1 MQQRGVEMSKKLKKK
16 IFRHKWV
23 QGTILLLV
31 WLYIILTGK
40 TAKYRV
46 EGQERVNEAKEKGK
60 PIILAFWHG
69 GIMVPLYYLR
79 NQGIYALVSSHRNSA
94 WVFHWILGKLGWHL
108 VKGSKKQDGAS
119 SLIEMLRKLRE
130 GQDIIITP
138 DGTSGPAKKLKP
150 GVIYL
155 AQKTGAYIVPLGV
168 SAHPKKNL
176 KTWDSF
182 ILPYFF
188 SQAVLLYGE
197 PFLVEK
203 GLTEEEVREKTIQ
216 LENVLNQLQARAEQM
231 AVTRS

>member
-1 MQQRGVEMSKKLKKK
+1 MTKKLKKK

-31 WLYIILTGK
+31 WLYITLVGET
-40 TAKYRV
+40 TRYSV
-46 EGQERVNEAKEKGK
+46 EGQEKVYQAKAKGK

-69 GIMVPLYYLR
+69 GIMVPLYYFR

-94 WVFHWILGKLGWHL
+94 WGFHWILEKLGWRL
-108 VKGSKKQDGAS
+108 IKGSKKQSGAS

-130 GQDIIITP
+130 GRDIIVTP
-138 DGTSGPAKKLKP
+138 DGTSGPARKLKP
-150 GVIYL
+150 GIIYL

-168 SAHPKKNL
+168 AAHPKKKL

-188 SQAVLLYGE
+188 SQAAILYGE
-197 PFLVEK
+197 PFQVEK
-203 GLTEEEVREKTIQ
+203 DLTEEEVREKTIQ
-216 LENVLNQLQARAEQM
+216 LETVLNELQVRAEQM